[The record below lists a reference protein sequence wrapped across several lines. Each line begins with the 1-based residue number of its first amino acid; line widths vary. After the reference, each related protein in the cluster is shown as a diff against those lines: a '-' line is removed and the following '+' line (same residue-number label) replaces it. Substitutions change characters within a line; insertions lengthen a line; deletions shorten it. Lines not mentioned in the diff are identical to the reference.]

1 MSLLTCP
8 KQMLEDLRDW
18 LDEPTAAFW
27 GDARLM
33 YRLHVAQQ
41 DIVRTVQMAS
51 PSCFVATYDI
61 SLVASQALYDLPL
74 NARLGTRWIA
84 AENRIA
90 GTPYYYVYDVD
101 LRRYLET
108 ESANWPWGSESSPHL
123 TLQGD
128 QVRISPVPASAA
140 SSGIRYMYAPAYGNM
155 LQGTLTGTTTTTVT
169 LNWSTAPDYVTTFGT
184 VDNRDDFYNGMTL
197 FVVSGTGEGQYRT
210 ITDYAGSTRT
220 ITVSPAFTSVA
231 TTDSVVAV
239 MSPVMEDFR
248 DVVVLGAARQA
259 SIKGRTRYK
268 EIQTEFYGSPGRP
281 GRWQALM
288 SWLEERQDFRGET
301 VEVWFH
307 GD

>member
-18 LDEPTAAFW
+18 LDEPSAAFW
-27 GDARLM
+27 SDARLM

-84 AENRIA
+84 AENRTA

-108 ESANWPWGSESSPHL
+108 ESANWPWGTESSPHL

-128 QVRISPVPASAA
+128 QVRVSPAPTSAISN
-140 SSGIRYMYAPAYGNM
+140 GIRYMYAPAYGNM
-155 LQGTLTGTTTTTVT
+155 LQGTLTATTTTTVT
-169 LNWSTAPDYVTTFGT
+169 LNWSTAPDYTTTFGT

-197 FVVSGTGEGQYRT
+197 FVVSGTGAGQYRT
-210 ITDYAGSTRT
+210 HRLHGVYANDYRVAGLHVDCHDGFRGGSDVPGDGGLPGRGGAGGGPAGSGQG
-220 ITVSPAFTSVA
+220 
-231 TTDSVVAV
+231 
-239 MSPVMEDFR
+239 EDPIQGNP
-248 DVVVLGAARQA
+248 DGVLRQPRPPGPLAGAHVLAGGAAGLPR
-259 SIKGRTRYK
+259 
-268 EIQTEFYGSPGRP
+268 
-281 GRWQALM
+281 
-288 SWLEERQDFRGET
+288 
-301 VEVWFH
+301 
-307 GD
+307 